1 VTLPLPA
8 TDTATMLAAL
18 AARFADFVQRAS
30 VRRSAQTIHWYQSGF
45 AIYRTYLEDVPRL
58 TPEILAQRIMDLDGW
73 VDWNLRRGVSE
84 IATNTYWRALR
95 AFFNDW
101 QERDGA
107 PNPYRSHKQPRFQA
121 PLPKALP
128 RDACARILLTAEQY
142 PRWDAF
148 QRARALAVLGVMLY
162 AGLRRGEALA
172 LRNRDVNFD
181 TGEIRIER
189 GKGTDGGKER
199 FVPIN
204 APLLRLLRG
213 YIRERQRRGLDETP
227 EFFASTTVGRG
238 MTISTLTVIIRT
250 LVRAS
255 GVQFSAHALR
265 HSFVTHLLASGVPLY
280 VARDLAGHSHIETT
294 LIYTRVFPK
303 DRHEHIEKLAF

>member
-1 VTLPLPA
+1 
-8 TDTATMLAAL
+8 MLAAL
-18 AARFADFVQRAS
+18 AARFADFIQRAS
-30 VRRSAQTIHWYQSGF
+30 VRRSAETIRWYKSVF
-45 AIYRTYLEDVPRL
+45 AIYRTFLDDVPRL
-58 TPEILAQRIMDLDGW
+58 SPEMLAQRIVDLDGW

-95 AFFNDW
+95 AFFKDW

-107 PNPYRSHKQPRFQA
+107 PNPYRTQKQPSFKA

-128 RDACARILLTAEQY
+128 RDACTRILLTAEQY

-148 QRARALAVLGVMLY
+148 QRARALAVIGVMLY
-162 AGLRRGEALA
+162 AGLRRGEALG

-181 TGEIRIER
+181 TGEIRIEH

-227 EFFASTTVGRG
+227 EFFSSTTAGRG
-238 MTISTLTVIIRT
+238 LTLSTLTVIIRT

-255 GVQFSAHALR
+255 DVKFSAHTLR

-280 VARDLAGHSHIETT
+280 VARDLAGHSHVETT
-294 LIYTRVFPK
+294 LIYTKVFPK
-303 DRHEHIEKLAF
+303 DRHEHIEKLVF